1 MSERLNSEDLKM
13 QTSGK
18 SAGATKTSRLF
29 WRVILI
35 CAMAVGTNIAAET
48 TILVEAESFGKL
60 GGWVVDQQVM
70 DQMGSPFLLAHG
82 LGRPVE
88 DATTTVRFPR
98 AGEYRVWVRT
108 RDWVAPWKT
117 PDTPAVMK
125 ATGFPGRFQ
134 LRIDG
139 QALETTFGTQGAEW
153 HWHDG
158 GAVGIRKENVE
169 LALHDLTGFDGRC
182 EAVLFS
188 SDRQFIPPNEGAA
201 LTDFRLKLLGEAG
214 QPHDAGEFDLVVVG
228 GGMAGCCTAIS
239 AARHGCRVALIQ
251 DRPLLGGN
259 NSSEVRV
266 GLSGLIHQEPY
277 PKLGNLVDEI
287 GPVGHWN
294 LWEAKRDPDSPR
306 SRKILAV
313 VEDYPEKKIHNA
325 GPASNYEDQRKIDA
339 VRAEK
344 NIRLFLNRHVNAA
357 ELDGGRISSIVAQD
371 IRSGERLRFRASLF
385 ADCTG
390 DGNLGVLAGA
400 DYREG
405 REAREE
411 TGEELAPDKGDT
423 LVMGTS
429 VQWYSVE
436 ESEPSTFPECPW
448 GVQFD
453 EKTCTV
459 STKGDWD
466 WETGARRDQV
476 DEFERIRDY
485 ALRVTFGN
493 WAVLKNHERFRDEF
507 AKRRLEWVAYIGGK
521 RESRRLLGDV
531 ILRQQDIVGGV
542 EFPDACV
549 TATWTIDLHYPKT
562 PACACEAFRS
572 EARHLKIEPYAIPY
586 RCLYS
591 RNVNNLMMAGRNI
604 SVTHVAL
611 GTVRVQRTT
620 GMMGEALGMAASLCK
635 KHGCDPRGVY
645 EQHLAEF
652 RELLEKGVP
661 PVTQPCQI
669 DD

>member
-1 MSERLNSEDLKM
+1 MKKIIALSLLLLAILPGTDYAS
-13 QTSGK
+13 SGNQ
-18 SAGATKTSRLF
+18 SF
-29 WRVILI
+29 
-35 CAMAVGTNIAAET
+35 AAET
-48 TILVEAESFGKL
+48 SVLVEAEGFRNT

-98 AGEYRVWVRT
+98 NGEYRVWVRT

-117 PDTPAVMK
+117 ADTPGATKAV
-125 ATGFPGRFQ
+125 GFPGKFQ
-134 LRIDG
+134 LLVNGR
-139 QALETTFGTQGAEW
+139 ALEPAFGTEGANW
-153 HWHDG
+153 HWQDG
-158 GAVGIRKENVE
+158 GTIKIRNESVA

-182 EAVLFS
+182 DAILLS
-188 SDRQFIPPNEGAA
+188 ANKQLTPPDDAPA
-201 LTDFRLKLLGEAG
+201 LRTLRRKLRGHPDAPPEAG
-214 QPHDAGEFDLVVVG
+214 EYDLVVVG
-228 GGMAGCCTAIS
+228 GGMAGCCTAVS
-239 AARHGCRVALIQ
+239 AARRGCRVVLIQ
-251 DRPLLGGN
+251 NRPVLGGN

-294 LWEAKRDPDSPR
+294 LWEAKREPDSPR
-306 SRKILAV
+306 SRRILAII
-313 VEDYPEKKIHNA
+313 ENNPEKKIHNA
-325 GPASNYEDQRKIDA
+325 GPPSNYEDQRKTA
-339 VRAEK
+339 VVRAEK
-344 NIRLFLNRHVNAA
+344 NIRLCLNMHVN
-357 ELDGGRISSIVAQD
+357 EVEIDGDRIASVTAQN
-371 IRSGERLRFRASLF
+371 IRTGERLRFRARLF

-390 DGNLGVLAGA
+390 DGNLGVLAKA

-405 REAREE
+405 REARSE
-411 TGEELAPDKGDT
+411 TGEELAPDQGDK

-436 ESEPSTFPECPW
+436 EQKPSTFPECSW

-453 EKTCTV
+453 DKTCTK
-459 STKGDWD
+459 STRGDWD
-466 WETGARRDQV
+466 WETGAWRDQV
-476 DEFERIRDY
+476 TEFEHIRDY

-493 WAVLKNHERFRDEF
+493 WAVLKNHERFKSEF
-507 AKRRLEWVAYIGGK
+507 ANRRLAWVAYIGGK

-531 ILRQQDIVGGV
+531 ILCQQDIVNRTD
-542 EFPDACV
+542 FPDACV
-549 TATWTIDLHYPKT
+549 TATWSIDLHYPKK

-572 EARHLKIEPYAIPY
+572 EARTLKIEPYAIPY

-591 RNVNNLMMAGRNI
+591 RNVRNLMMAGRNI

-620 GMMGEALGMAASLCK
+620 GMMGEVLGLAASLCK
-635 KHGCDPRGVY
+635 NHRCDPRGVY
-645 EQHLAEF
+645 EKHLAEF
-652 RELLEKGVP
+652 RKLLEQGVP
-661 PVTQPCQI
+661 PSQTP
-669 DD
+669 